1 MLDLHAIPIIEHHG
15 HALARQAPKQAV
27 DYLRPFSESD
37 DLSQLIDHVPYT
49 AFFRWAVRRL
59 ADFFQCAPEI
69 EAILRARAAYE
80 PLDLIRRFF
89 TEARV
94 EALLLDYGYRSDHNL
109 SLEEMRVAVGCRVE
123 PILRL
128 ETLAERLIV
137 EHARLADFREAF
149 AAKVE
154 RARADGHVA
163 LKSIVAYRSGLEIKP
178 PPLEE
183 VERGFQ
189 RLRAQAERGEPVRL
203 ADKPLCDELI
213 LLALQIAQRQEL
225 PVQFHTGFGDRDVD
239 LRWASPLH
247 LRWVLES
254 GCCRSVPIVLLHA
267 GYPYVRDT
275 AYLASIYP
283 NVFVDISLAIPLA
296 GPDIVHVLT
305 ETLGLAPYSKVMF
318 SSDAHT
324 LPEMYWLAAELGRRE
339 LARTLTHLVESSWL
353 TWAEA
358 EEVARRVLHDNA
370 VHLYGL

>member
-15 HALARQAPKQAV
+15 HALARQAPDRV
-27 DYLRPFSESD
+27 MDYLRSFSESD
-37 DLSQLIDHVPYT
+37 DPAQLAGHVPHT
-49 AFFRWAVRRL
+49 VFFRWALRRL
-59 ADFFQCAPEI
+59 ADFFHCSPEI

-80 PLDLIRRFF
+80 PSDLSRRLFA
-89 TEARV
+89 EARI

-109 SLEEMRVAVGCRVE
+109 NLEEMRAAAGCRVE
-123 PILRL
+123 PVLRL
-128 ETLAERLIV
+128 ETLAERLIM
-137 EHARLADFREAF
+137 EHARLAGFREAF
-149 AAKVE
+149 IAAVE

-163 LKSIVAYRSGLEIKP
+163 LKTIVAYRSGLEIKP
-178 PPLEE
+178 PTPEE

-189 RLRAQAERGEPVRL
+189 RLRARAERGEPVRL
-203 ADKPLCDELI
+203 DDKPLCDELV
-213 LLALQIAQRQEL
+213 LLALQIARRQEL
-225 PVQFHTGFGDRDVD
+225 PVQLHTGFGDRDVD

-254 GCCRSVPIVLLHA
+254 GHGRGVPIVLLHA
-267 GYPYVRDT
+267 GYPYVRET
-275 AYLASIYP
+275 AYLASLYP

-296 GPDIVHVLT
+296 GLDIVSVLT
-305 ETLGLAPYSKVMF
+305 EILGLAPYSKVMF

-339 LARTLTHLVESSWL
+339 LARALTHWVEASWL

-370 VHLYGL
+370 ARLYGL